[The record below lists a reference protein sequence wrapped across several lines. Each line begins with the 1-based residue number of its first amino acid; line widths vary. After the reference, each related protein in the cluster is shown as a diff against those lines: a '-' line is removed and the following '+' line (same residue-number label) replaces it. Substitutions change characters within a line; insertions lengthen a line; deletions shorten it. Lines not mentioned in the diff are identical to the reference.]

1 MTSII
6 DDFDSMI
13 QKAVSS
19 KNLQRLEEIS
29 MTILDYMNIP
39 CNFASNRKLLE
50 DRQLN
55 ELFKKVAVRIIQIYA
70 QQEERING

>member
-29 MTILDYMNIP
+29 MTILDYLNIP

-70 QQEERING
+70 RQEEKING